1 MDFSLAIRHAT
12 HRLTMGVPLVPC
24 LGRRAHRQWN
34 RLDRPWRR
42 QAVLRR
48 NDSKMYG
55 WTMAFLAAAANFA
68 FAYWELSIVRST
80 AASDAIN
87 VRGSSSQKPRSS

>member
-1 MDFSLAIRHAT
+1 
-12 HRLTMGVPLVPC
+12 
-24 LGRRAHRQWN
+24 
-34 RLDRPWRR
+34 
-42 QAVLRR
+42 
-48 NDSKMYG
+48 MYG